1 MKPNNEKDKNEVTPG
16 FGRDA
21 DGNVFIAHDTSFDK
35 SNRKKEK
42 KKTEIKGKEFDTKSI
57 VDVEPKSDEEEGNAN
72 KMVKKFF
79 KMIKNGKKD
88 KINLNSFGS

>member
-21 DGNVFIAHDTSFDK
+21 DGNVFIAHDTSFDR

-57 VDVEPKSDEEEGNAN
+57 VDVEPISDEEEGNTN
-72 KMVKKFF
+72 N
-79 KMIKNGKKD
+79 MIKKCFKIIKKM
-88 KINLNSFGS
+88 KKRIKLI

>member
-21 DGNVFIAHDTSFDK
+21 DGNVFIAHDTSFDR

-42 KKTEIKGKEFDTKSI
+42 KETEIKGLEFDTKSI
-57 VDVEPKSDEEEGNAN
+57 VDVEPKSDEEEGNTN
-72 KMVKKFF
+72 N
-79 KMIKNGKKD
+79 MIKKCSKIIKKM
-88 KINLNSFGS
+88 KKRIKLI